1 MSEALIE
8 SVSIGVNR
16 NGSPTAAVNL
26 YNYGEATNLTLGQLV
41 NAICCRA
48 GFALE
53 TESVA
58 LVNFMTAKTRRL
70 KAAAQVMETLVSG
83 TEKGYDTELTLEGY
97 GKMTAKAFL
106 TDVMGYTF
114 KAKDDDTEA
123 TSGGSLPYAVDAE
136 NDRLAVY
143 TVMKKDLDAM
153 TTESQTRMI
162 DLQSC
167 MSRRDVAF
175 STATNVVQTLGG
187 VLQAVAANY

>member
-1 MSEALIE
+1 MGETLIE
-8 SVSIGVNR
+8 SVSIGTNR
-16 NGSPTAAVNL
+16 YGGPEASVNL
-26 YNYGEATNLTLGQLV
+26 YGYGAAKDLTLGQLV

-58 LVNFMTAKTRRL
+58 LANLVTTRTRRL
-70 KAAAQVMETLVSG
+70 KAAAKVMEALVSG
-83 TEKGYDTELTLEGY
+83 AEKGYDTELELEGY
-97 GKMTAKAFL
+97 GTVTARSFL
-106 TDVMGYTF
+106 ADVMGYTF

-143 TVMKKDLDAM
+143 TVMKKDIDAM

-175 STATNVVQTLGG
+175 ATATNTVQTLGG
-187 VLQAVAANY
+187 VLQNVAANY